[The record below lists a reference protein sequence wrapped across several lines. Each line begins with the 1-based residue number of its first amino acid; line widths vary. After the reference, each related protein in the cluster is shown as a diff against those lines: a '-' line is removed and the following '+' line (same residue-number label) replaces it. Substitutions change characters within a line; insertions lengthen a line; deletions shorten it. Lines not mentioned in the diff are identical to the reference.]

1 MHQKSSVS
9 GVQILDRQTVWVGLV
24 QSVQVKYQ
32 FLMRDFVCL
41 RLKTFESPPKFL
53 VEFVCEQVD
62 TSMILFVALLVTR
75 APPSGNHKLQP
86 LKIFLKFF

>member
-1 MHQKSSVS
+1 M
-9 GVQILDRQTVWVGLV
+9 GLV

-32 FLMRDFVCL
+32 FLTRDFVCL

-62 TSMILFVALLVTR
+62 TSMIPFVALLVTR

-86 LKIFLKFF
+86 FRIFWKKTKYGGYRNIKHFACDRDFSL